1 MAADK
6 HWNVPGF
13 IAREKVSIL
22 PICNNLGAISN
33 YISNN
38 SYTEIPMILSYKD
51 EYEDYCL
58 ESQNQGVANSTSSAI
73 ITIPEE
79 LIALCGN
86 EYTFT
91 FYYSG
96 ETNCDYLT
104 VYRNGTEI
112 KKCNGNNG
120 SIYLQDTLYLE
131 DVVAGD
137 VFQFTFRKDGSENTG
152 LDGCLIFITGYKG
165 EKAYEITYSLV
176 ENPDTLLY
184 KLIPKEEN

>member
-1 MAADK
+1 
-6 HWNVPGF
+6 
-13 IAREKVSIL
+13 
-22 PICNNLGAISN
+22 
-33 YISNN
+33 
-38 SYTEIPMILSYKD
+38 MILSYKD

-58 ESQNQGVANSTSSAI
+58 ESKNQGVANSTSSAI

-96 ETNCDYLT
+96 ETNYDYLT

-112 KKCNGNNG
+112 KKCNGSNG
-120 SIYLQDTLYLE
+120 SVYLQDTLYLE

-137 VFQFTFRKDGSENTG
+137 VFQFTFRKDGSGNTG

-165 EKAYEITYSLV
+165 EEAYEITYSLV
-176 ENPDTLLY
+176 EDPDTLLY
-184 KLIPKEEN
+184 KIIPKEEN